1 MQALLF
7 ITLGVIIGSIVT
19 RVIIRFRSGRGY
31 FIITEV
37 SPEDDLYSVNVRL
50 INGQNL
56 HKVKRIILSRE
67 HADDISQK

>member
-19 RVIIRFRSGRGY
+19 QVIIRFRSGRGY

-37 SPEDDLYSVNVRL
+37 SPEDDLYSVNMRL
-50 INGQNL
+50 IKGQNL
-56 HKVKRIILSRE
+56 HKVKRIILYRE